1 MNNVFFAMVA
11 FAFVGAVTPGPVNM
25 LATSTALNHG
35 RRAAASHVVGASL
48 AYAVI
53 VYCSG
58 RMMHI
63 LLRQLPELE
72 TAMQICGSVFLL
84 YLAYKIYAAPVAS
97 LRLSNLT
104 RSGWWIG
111 AFTQILNPKAWI
123 VAMSGVSLYVAGQE
137 NEHLSL
143 LVFTSVSLIV
153 CLMGIGLWA
162 ALGRGLAKY
171 LDNST
176 QQRQF
181 NQVMAGLLVASV
193 SMIWL

>member
-11 FAFVGAVTPGPVNM
+11 FAFVGAVTPGPVNL

-58 RMMHI
+58 SMMQT
-63 LLRQLPELE
+63 LLRQLPGLE
-72 TAMQICGSVFLL
+72 TTMQISGSVFLL

-97 LRLSNLT
+97 IRLSHLT
-104 RSGWWIG
+104 KSGLWIG
-111 AFTQILNPKAWI
+111 SLTQLLNPKAWI

-137 NEHLSL
+137 NEHWSL
-143 LVFTSVSLIV
+143 MVFTSVSLIV
-153 CLMGIGLWA
+153 CLMSIGLWA

-171 LDNST
+171 LENST

-181 NQVMAGLLVASV
+181 NQVMAGLLGASV
-193 SMIWL
+193 IMIWL